1 VEKRLKKLQKA
12 LSRKKKGS
20 KNYEKTRQKLAKLH
34 AYISNARNDFL
45 HKLSKAIIDE
55 NQVVVVEDIN
65 VKGLLESNLAKSISD
80 SSWSKFLT
88 YLRYKAEWYGRT
100 LIQVDKFF
108 PSSKLCHCC
117 GYKKEDLA
125 LDERIWTC
133 PVCGK
138 AHDRDVN
145 ASINLYLVGMEQPEV
160 KPVEHALV
168 DDRIPYGIPKKP
180 SCVEAGSSTFY
191 KVG

>member
-1 VEKRLKKLQKA
+1 MGLEHFATITNDFGTYKVEHPKHLRRAEKRLKKIQKD
-12 LSRKKKGS
+12 LSRKQEGS
-20 KNYEKTRQKLAKLH
+20 RNYEKARQKLAKLH

-45 HKLSKAIIDE
+45 HKLSKAILDE

-65 VKGLLESNLAKSISD
+65 VKGLMQSNLAKSISD

-100 LIQVDKFF
+100 FIEVDKFF

-117 GYKKEDLA
+117 GYKKEDLV
-125 LDERIWTC
+125 LRERTWTC

-138 AHDRDVN
+138 AHDRDVT
-145 ASINLYLVGMEQPEV
+145 S
-160 KPVEHALV
+160 
-168 DDRIPYGIPKKP
+168 
-180 SCVEAGSSTFY
+180 
-191 KVG
+191 